1 MECDLRFRSYDGT
14 LLEGT
19 YCGDHRKSDSVAVLV
34 HGITSSRDEF
44 GLFAG
49 LAEHLSGEGMPS
61 IRFDYRCHGRNARP
75 IEEMTL
81 CGVINDIEAA
91 ARAGLRKSNASQVC
105 VVGMSFGG
113 GLSAYWASVTR
124 APLSGVVMLAPVID
138 YEEDV
143 LGNMERS

>member
-81 CGVINDIEAA
+81 CGVIK
-91 ARAGLRKSNASQVC
+91 RYRSRGTGRSSQVERVASMC
-105 VVGMSFGG
+105 GRHEFWWWSL
-113 GLSAYWASVTR
+113 GLLGVSDQSAAKR
-124 APLSGVVMLAPVID
+124 GRDAGA
-138 YEEDV
+138 
-143 LGNMERS
+143 RH